1 MSKHHHIH
9 ATQEAGKAF
18 FMRGITGPVVM
29 LNLLK
34 FKEIADYSG
43 SPALAQKAEISG
55 AEAYKLYMQGVEPL
69 LIAAGGEVLFQGK
82 GGSFLIG
89 PESEKWDLI
98 LVVKH
103 ASVQRFLAFAQD
115 EDYLKIE
122 GHRTAALLDS
132 RLLPME
138 EKG

>member
-1 MSKHHHIH
+1 MPQQSHIH

-18 FMRGITGPVVM
+18 FMRGISGPVVM

-34 FKEIADYSG
+34 FNNTADYSKH
-43 SPALAQKAEISG
+43 PELASEAEISG
-55 AEAYKLYMQGVEPL
+55 EAAYKLYMKGVGPL
-69 LIAAGGEVLFQGK
+69 LEAAGGEVLFQGK
-82 GGSFLIG
+82 AGSYLIG
-89 PESEKWDLI
+89 PETESWDLV

-103 ASVQRFLAFAQD
+103 ASVQKFMAFAQD
-115 EDYLKIE
+115 EAYLAIE

-138 EKG
+138 E

>member
-1 MSKHHHIH
+1 MPQQNHIH

-18 FMRGITGPVVM
+18 FMRGISGPVVM

-34 FKEIADYSG
+34 FKDIADYAS
-43 SPALAQKAEISG
+43 SPALASETDISG
-55 AEAYKLYMQGVEPL
+55 AEAYKLYMRGVSPL
-69 LIAAGGEVLFQGK
+69 LEAAGGEVLFQGK

-89 PESEKWDLI
+89 PESESWDLV

-103 ASVQRFLAFAQD
+103 ASVQKFMAFAQD
-115 EDYLKIE
+115 EAYLKIA
-122 GHRTAALLDS
+122 GHRTAALQDS

-138 EKG
+138 E